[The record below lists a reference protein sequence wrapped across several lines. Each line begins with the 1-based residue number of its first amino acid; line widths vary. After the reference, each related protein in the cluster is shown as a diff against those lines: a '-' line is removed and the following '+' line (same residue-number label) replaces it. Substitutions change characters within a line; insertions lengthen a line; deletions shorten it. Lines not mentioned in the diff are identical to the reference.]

1 MKKEINFLFNKNFN
15 YKGVYEIFLKYKLK
29 NVFFFSKLIL
39 KEIRT
44 RVYREI
50 KYCIKYIFTPNI
62 KSRSAFIKK
71 KLYTH
76 SNLDINIRRIFDT
89 ENMFKINAE
98 SYQDHKIYRFIDNR
112 KDFEKNI
119 NSIEDKKK
127 KINNLCNDSFKT
139 LSLDSKK
146 VNMKENRL
154 YQSKIG
160 KILDIFKDK
169 NLLSEFRFKLF
180 SRKSLVL
187 TKRIKQEAETR
198 LPNLFFVKILD
209 VLFFKI
215 FLCLM
220 MLYKR
225 CYYIFLLFFY

>member
-1 MKKEINFLFNKNFN
+1 MESIFWAYLK
-15 YKGVYEIFLKYKLK
+15 VY
-29 NVFFFSKLIL
+29 LIS
-39 KEIRT
+39 T
-44 RVYREI
+44 MT

-127 KINNLCNDSFKT
+127 KNKQ
-139 LSLDSKK
+139 SL
-146 VNMKENRL
+146 
-154 YQSKIG
+154 
-160 KILDIFKDK
+160 
-169 NLLSEFRFKLF
+169 
-180 SRKSLVL
+180 
-187 TKRIKQEAETR
+187 
-198 LPNLFFVKILD
+198 
-209 VLFFKI
+209 
-215 FLCLM
+215 
-220 MLYKR
+220 
-225 CYYIFLLFFY
+225 